1 MYEQY
6 LQTDLSWLRI
16 TANEDGLTA
25 VQFCDPPTDL
35 VSENKNPHTEQAF
48 TELSAYFA
56 GNLQEFTVP
65 LAAKGTDFQNSVWS
79 ALCDIPFGETCSY
92 LDIATYIHN
101 PKGVR
106 AVGLANGK
114 NPIAIIVPCHRVIGK
129 NGKLTGYASGLD
141 NKSWLLEHEAK
152 YA

>member
-6 LQTDLSWLRI
+6 LQTVLSWLRI
-16 TANEDGLTA
+16 SADEDGITA

-35 VSENKNPHTEQAF
+35 VSENINSHTEQAV
-48 TELSAYFA
+48 TELAAYFA
-56 GNLQEFTVP
+56 GDLQEFKVS
-65 LAAKGTDFQNSVWS
+65 LAAQGSDFQNSVWS
-79 ALCDIPFGETCSY
+79 ALCEIPFAETYSY
-92 LDIATYIHN
+92 LDIATRIN
-101 PKGVR
+101 KPKAVR